1 MSTET
6 TCTCPSGDGSLRWSC
21 PAHQPSLR
29 TSASAAT
36 AVQPVLASDLVF
48 GYPRE
53 LFRVTPAGDVVVSEG
68 VSTTDAARAF
78 WEAVAQTRPRPHA
91 AVLSQP
97 SGNFG
102 QLQQPSA
109 AALAAAQPAQ
119 GGTVTGWRMIDG
131 MTVFDVA
138 SHSGIVEP
146 QQFVRYADYLA
157 ARQPVALESDAYELG
172 AKGAPASEAE
182 RLLFEAWMRGHCWA
196 LSATWDGKTYRSDAE
211 QGGMLCPHAIA
222 TRRIWAAW
230 RDRAALVARQPMG
243 EPVANRV
250 IYPDGSR
257 PSKWDSGKGYWPQVE
272 GIAGTKFEYAFLPA
286 PAAVPVDGLRESS
299 ILAKDHDGM
308 RVCYSGLLRQ
318 ARGALTRGSADPALA
333 EMLRQLEKHM
343 AELGK
348 RWYAGDRLVVDELLQ
363 LYCIETNARR
373 ALLATHPQPAAA
385 KDGPR

>member
-146 QQFVRYADYLA
+146 QQFVRYDDYLA
-157 ARQPVALESDAYELG
+157 ARQPVASADRMAIKMLVAAGFVSEDKANESLRIAHGFDGDLG
-172 AKGAPASEAE
+172 QPAPAAVPMDARYSLDADPAGI
-182 RLLFEAWMRGHCWA
+182 RSRVADCITGTMMVGAQNHTPTPAGHWLEPFWKMAQADAA
-196 LSATWDGKTYRSDAE
+196 LS
-211 QGGMLCPHAIA
+211 H
-222 TRRIWAAW
+222 
-230 RDRAALVARQPMG
+230 
-243 EPVANRV
+243 
-250 IYPDGSR
+250 
-257 PSKWDSGKGYWPQVE
+257 
-272 GIAGTKFEYAFLPA
+272 
-286 PAAVPVDGLRESS
+286 PAAVPVDGWQPMHTAPKDGTAVLALMDASDVPQSVRYNNGWRIAWDNHLIGGWDGPLRWMP
-299 ILAKDHDGM
+299 L
-308 RVCYSGLLRQ
+308 
-318 ARGALTRGSADPALA
+318 P
-333 EMLRQLEKHM
+333 
-343 AELGK
+343 
-348 RWYAGDRLVVDELLQ
+348 
-363 LYCIETNARR
+363 
-373 ALLATHPQPAAA
+373 ATHPQPAAA